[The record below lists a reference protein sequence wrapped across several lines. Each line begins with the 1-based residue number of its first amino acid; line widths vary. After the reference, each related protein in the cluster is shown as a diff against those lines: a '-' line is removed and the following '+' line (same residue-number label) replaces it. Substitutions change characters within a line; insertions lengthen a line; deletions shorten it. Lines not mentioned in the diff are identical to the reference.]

1 MPSVIWHLTLNP
13 KHLLNL
19 SVTCPASDVAKL
31 KDKEGSI
38 HHLATNKVIIL
49 NKFNQISL
57 KTNAY
62 DRFSGQIKEKSH

>member
-1 MPSVIWHLTLNP
+1 MPGVIWHLITFDS
-13 KHLLNL
+13 KHLLNP
-19 SVTCPASDVAKL
+19 SVICPALDVAKF

-57 KTNAY
+57 KANA
-62 DRFSGQIKEKSH
+62 